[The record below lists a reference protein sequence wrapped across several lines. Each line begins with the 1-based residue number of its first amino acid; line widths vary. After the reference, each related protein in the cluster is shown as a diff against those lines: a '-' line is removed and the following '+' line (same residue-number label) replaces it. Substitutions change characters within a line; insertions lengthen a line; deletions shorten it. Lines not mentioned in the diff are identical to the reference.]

1 LLVLVESFWFPLND
15 TILKGTSQHMIVQP
29 KVLHSIPRIYNKL
42 IMVI

>member
-15 TILKGTSQHMIVQP
+15 TILKDTSQRMIVQS
-29 KVLHSIPRIYNKL
+29 KVLHSIPRIYRKL